1 MDQRIIEEHIRRG
14 RDFLKSPVTAQ
25 TEENSDYQTDQ
36 ELKRPQPPLV
46 KAPMTDSPMDLPRD
60 FESLKLSDNL
70 YQLLLRRES
79 SRVYTQE
86 DMSLLQLSFLLWA
99 SQGIKEIRG
108 KSYAT
113 LRTAPCGGARHPFET
128 YLLVRKVDGLVPG
141 AYHYLPMTHQLE
153 LIQPMEDPD
162 ALLNLVDDTLC
173 GQTWA
178 AKSNVVFYWSFV
190 PYRSE
195 WRYGIFAHRLILADM
210 GHAAENL
217 YLACAAL
224 GLGTCGIGAYD
235 QSLCDKTFQLDG
247 EEEYTIYSQSVG
259 TVQAKDAGA
268 EKAFYSFVEEQGL

>member
-25 TEENSDYQTDQ
+25 GDGSDYHTDQ
-36 ELKRPQPPLV
+36 DLKRPQPPLV

-70 YQLLLRRES
+70 YQLLLRRKS

-86 DMSLLQLSFLLWA
+86 EMSLLQLSFLLWA

-153 LIQPMEDPD
+153 LIQPMEDAD

>member
-60 FESLKLSDNL
+60 FESLNLSDNL
-70 YQLLLRRES
+70 YQLLLRRKS

>member
-1 MDQRIIEEHIRRG
+1 MDQKYIEEAIRKG

-25 TEENSDYQTDQ
+25 TERDSDYQTDQ

-46 KAPMTDSPMDLPRD
+46 KAPMTDSPMDLPRN
-60 FESLKLSDNL
+60 FEGLELTDNL
-70 YQLLLRRES
+70 YQLLLRRKS
-79 SRVYTQE
+79 SRVYTQQA
-86 DMSLLQLSFLLWA
+86 MNLLQLSFLLWA

-128 YLLVRKVDGLVPG
+128 YLLVRRVDGLVPG
-141 AYHYLPMTHQLE
+141 IYHYLPMTHQLE
-153 LIQPMEDPD
+153 LLQPMEDEE
-162 ALLNLVDDTLC
+162 ALLKLADETLC

-195 WRYGIFAHRLILADM
+195 WRYGIHAHRLVPADL

-217 YLACAAL
+217 YLACTAL

-235 QSLCDKTFQLDG
+235 QGLCDRIFQLDG

>member
-14 RDFLKSPVTAQ
+14 RDFLRSPVTAQ

-36 ELKRPQPPLV
+36 ELKRPQPSLV

-70 YQLLLRRES
+70 YQLLLRRKS

-153 LIQPMEDPD
+153 MIQPMEDPD